1 MKIAVYGDS
10 YASDHPNPQRA
21 SWVQRLRALHPDW
34 CIDNY
39 AESGSSLYFTWQ
51 AWRDTW
57 TDYDQHIVLV
67 TQWDRWAIPHREGGF
82 QHLNNPLILKSTL
95 DSESWLARMP
105 GWTSQAREELT
116 ALWNF
121 WTKVNTDDQRRDMHK
136 LMLKDMMTSCPD
148 ALFMPCFASGD
159 GSLMASPTQ
168 VTLGD
173 ISMIDLDFY
182 QPQHR
187 GPLEFHIQWI
197 CMRTNHVN
205 DVNSQLIAD
214 TMSHWLTRGELI
226 WDQQPWAVDVDK
238 PFDWYF
244 RPRR

>member
-1 MKIAVYGDS
+1 LYNGPLSGGGATAQNFCRYRFAAGAMCGSYKYRMKIAVYGDS

-67 TQWDRWAIPHREGGF
+67 TQWDRWAIPHKDGGF

-136 LMLKDMMTSCPD
+136 LMLKDMMTSCP
-148 ALFMPCFASGD
+148 MPCSCPA
-159 GSLMASPTQ
+159 LPVVMA
-168 VTLGD
+168 V
-173 ISMIDLDFY
+173 
-182 QPQHR
+182 
-187 GPLEFHIQWI
+187 
-197 CMRTNHVN
+197 
-205 DVNSQLIAD
+205 
-214 TMSHWLTRGELI
+214 
-226 WDQQPWAVDVDK
+226 
-238 PFDWYF
+238 
-244 RPRR
+244 